1 MTHRNS
7 TIGTRQCAH
16 CGKTFTVT
24 TKHPDKRYCG
34 RSCAVRSW
42 KAVRV
47 APPNPSGL
55 CMCGCGQP
63 VPRARRSSQKVG
75 LIAGEYVRYLP
86 NHHIRLT
93 TPPYVVEDTGYK
105 TPCHLWQR
113 AIGSVHGYG
122 VVRIDGKS
130 TVAHVVA
137 WEAVNGPVPDGMVLD
152 HLCRVRHCINPD
164 HLEPVTDAINIQRGA
179 LAKLTADD
187 VREIRAKAGTKP
199 KLQLA
204 KEYGVSHT
212 LIRKII
218 RREAWKNIE

>member
-1 MTHRNS
+1 MTRNYS
-7 TIGTRQCAH
+7 TIGTRQCAE
-16 CGKTFTVT
+16 CGEPFPVKS
-24 TKHPDKRYCG
+24 HRPDQQFCG

-42 KAVRV
+42 KAVHV
-47 APPNPSGL
+47 PPPNPSGL
-55 CMCGCGQP
+55 CMCGCGETTP
-63 VPRARRSSQKVG
+63 IAKRSDSKRGTV
-75 LIAGEYVRYLP
+75 AGEHVRYLP
-86 NHHIRLT
+86 NHHVRLT
-93 TPPYVVEDTGYK
+93 TPPYVVEDTGYE

-187 VREIRAKAGTKP
+187 VRDIRSRAGTVP
-199 KLQLA
+199 QLHLA

-218 RREAWKNIE
+218 RREAWKNV